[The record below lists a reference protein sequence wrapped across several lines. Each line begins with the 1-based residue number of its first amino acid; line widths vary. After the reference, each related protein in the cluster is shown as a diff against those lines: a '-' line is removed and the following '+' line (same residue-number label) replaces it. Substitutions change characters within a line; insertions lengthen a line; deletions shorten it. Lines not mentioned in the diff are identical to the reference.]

1 MALQNFIGVVVKQQP
16 WRYWTKSVFVFFCND
31 GMWIVVKSSGD
42 GYIPETV
49 LVIPVALQEG
59 FIVLENINLVFV

>member
-1 MALQNFIGVVVKQQP
+1 MALRNFIGVVLKQQP
-16 WRYWTKSVFVFFCND
+16 WRYFSKSVFVFFCHD

-49 LVIPVALQEG
+49 LVIPVAL
-59 FIVLENINLVFV
+59 